1 MMQWANVDEMS
12 ARVPLPDGYRF
23 ELLKRSEISEV
34 VDSIKGWFPDIS
46 VGGASVYLRDDFLGE
61 KVSLAGEAE
70 KDVLVVLIRAGEK
83 LAGVFSCERDHDTL
97 ALYAR
102 LAVVA
107 PEHRGVRLGHK
118 CIMLAEFIG
127 RQIGMGMIYGMATL
141 KIPHVQLAFEA
152 LGWKLIGIAPGYD
165 REMVAPGVVKRVY
178 EALYA
183 KVLVGDADLLRRQTR
198 NLTLR
203 TRTFFCQ
210 LFPEQM

>member
-1 MMQWANVDEMS
+1 MKWANVDEMT

-23 ELLKRSEISEV
+23 ELLKRSDISKV
-34 VDSIKGWFPDIS
+34 VDSIRGWFPDIS

-61 KVSLAGEAE
+61 KVFLAGEAE
-70 KDVLVVLIRAGEK
+70 KDVLVVLIKAGEE
-83 LAGVFSCERDHDTL
+83 LAGLFSCERDHDTL

-107 PEHRGVRLGHK
+107 PEHRGVRLGHR

-183 KVLVGDADLLRRQTR
+183 KVLVGEADLLRPQPR
-198 NLTLR
+198 NLTR
-203 TRTFFCQ
+203 GTRAFFCQ